1 MAGAPLP
8 RIALELGD
16 ARAEVTP
23 LAAALCGLTVAGR
36 DLTEPVA
43 PDAIAPQGNGL
54 VLAPWPNRV
63 RDGRW
68 RGEGAEQRLA
78 ITEPALGNASH
89 GLLRNTGYRII
100 ERTASSV
107 ELGALI
113 APQLGWP
120 FTLETRVTYRL
131 EPDGIAVTH
140 RAVNGSAGDA
150 PWAVGA
156 HPYLRVGGHPVE
168 ELALTVSSDAW
179 LAVDDRLNALD
190 IRPMDA
196 DHDLRA
202 PRALDGLDVNSA
214 YTGLANRDERGPI
227 AELAAP
233 DGARTVLW
241 ADPAFGWLQV
251 YTPADHPRP
260 FGPGRAVAL
269 EPMTAPPDALNSGI
283 GLAHLA
289 PGASWEA
296 SWGIRA
302 A

>member
-1 MAGAPLP
+1 MGATLP
-8 RIALELGD
+8 RIGLELGD

-23 LAAALCGLTVAGR
+23 LAAALCRLTVAGR

-43 PDAIAPQGNGL
+43 ADEVAPQGNGL

-68 RGEGAEQRLA
+68 SWEGVVQQLA
-78 ITEPALGNASH
+78 ISEPALGNASH
-89 GLLRNTGYRII
+89 GLLRNTGYRVV

-120 FTLETRVTYRL
+120 VAVDTRVTYRL
-131 EPDGIAVTH
+131 EEDGLVVTH
-140 RAVNGSAGDA
+140 RAVAGSTGPV

-156 HPYLRVGGHPVE
+156 HPYLRVGAHPVE
-168 ELALTVSSDAW
+168 DLTLTVASDAW

-190 IRPMDA
+190 VRPMDA
-196 DHDLRA
+196 AHDLRA
-202 PRALDGLDVNSA
+202 PRRLAGLDLNSA
-214 YTGLANRDERGPI
+214 YTGLAERGERGTV
-227 AELAAP
+227 AALSAP
-233 DGARTVLW
+233 DGARTELW

-251 YTPADHPRP
+251 YTPADHPRLS
-260 FGPGRAVAL
+260 GPGLAVAL
-269 EPMTAPPDALNSGI
+269 EPMTAPPDALNSGV
-283 GLAHLA
+283 GLAWLA
-289 PGASWEA
+289 PGEAWEA

>member
-1 MAGAPLP
+1 MGATLP

-23 LAAALCGLTVAGR
+23 LAAALCRLTIAGR
-36 DLTEPVA
+36 DLTEPVEPGA
-43 PDAIAPQGNGL
+43 VAPQGNGL

-68 RGEGAEQRLA
+68 SRHGVAQQLA
-78 ITEPALGNASH
+78 ISEPSLGNASH
-89 GLLRNTGYRII
+89 GLLRNTGYRIV
-100 ERTASSV
+100 EQSASHV

-120 FTLETRVTYRL
+120 DVVDTRVTYRL
-131 EPDGIAVTH
+131 EADGLVVTH
-140 RAVNGSAGDA
+140 RAVAGAGGA

-156 HPYLRVGGHPVE
+156 HPYLRVGAHPVE
-168 ELALTVSSDAW
+168 TLELTVTGGDL
-179 LAVDDRLNALD
+179 LAVDERLNALG
-190 IRPMDA
+190 IRPVDA
-196 DHDLRA
+196 ANDLRA
-202 PRALDGLDVNSA
+202 PRRLAGLDLNAA
-214 YTGLANRDERGPI
+214 YTGLANRTDR
-227 AELAAP
+227 ATVAALDAP
-233 DGARTVLW
+233 DGSRTELW

-260 FGPGRAVAL
+260 TGTGLAVAL
-269 EPMTAPPDALNSGI
+269 EPMSAPPDALNSGI
-283 GLAHLA
+283 GLAELG
-289 PGASWEA
+289 PGEAWEA

>member
-1 MAGAPLP
+1 MGAPLP
-8 RIALELGD
+8 RIALQLGD

-23 LAAALCGLTVAGR
+23 LAAALCRLEVAGR

-54 VLAPWPNRV
+54 ILAPWPNRV

-68 RGEGAEQRLA
+68 SWRGEPQQLA
-78 ITEPALGNASH
+78 ISEPALGNASH
-89 GLLRNTGYRII
+89 GLLRNTGYRVV

-113 APQLGWP
+113 PPQLGWP
-120 FTLETRVTYRL
+120 ATIDTRVVYRL
-131 EPDGIAVTH
+131 EEDGLVVTH
-140 RAVNGSAGDA
+140 RAVAGADGA

-156 HPYLRVGGHPVE
+156 HPYLRVGAHPVE
-168 ELALTVSSDAW
+168 TLELTVPSDAW
-179 LAVDDRLNALD
+179 LAVDERLNALD
-190 IRPMDA
+190 VRAMDA
-196 DHDLRA
+196 EHDLRGGRPLA
-202 PRALDGLDVNSA
+202 GLDLNSA
-214 YTGLANRDERGPI
+214 YTGLANADAR
-227 AELAAP
+227 ATVATLTAP
-233 DGARTVLW
+233 DGSRTELW

-260 FGPGRAVAL
+260 GGPGLAVAL
-269 EPMTAPPDALNSGI
+269 EPMTAAPDALNSGA
-283 GLAHLA
+283 GLVELA
-289 PGASWEA
+289 PGEAWEA